1 MNFLSKLYFTVQH
14 YIRKTPM
21 RLDLMPFRLF
31 GIVDNDDTM
40 QRMASGHMQK
50 VG

>member
-21 RLDLMPFRLF
+21 RIDLMPFRLF
-31 GIVDNDDTM
+31 GIVDNDYAL
-40 QRMASGHMQK
+40 QRLQSFQK
-50 VG
+50 AG